1 MKYAL
6 TCIFKCIGSDFCV
19 EVCNV
24 IVRIRRPKAVRV
36 APNDALQTSHRCLT
50 PLLRFPVLPPKFLRS
65 SSERIAGSNGEAMEE
80 LRKKVGGRWEIQ
92 IGGIGLNNDVFVIF
106 KCFFFFFLTLLCVV
120 YLH

>member
-1 MKYAL
+1 MGRTKYAL
-6 TCIFKCIGSDFCV
+6 TCIFKCIGSDLCA

-36 APNDALQTSHRCLT
+36 APNDVLQTSHRCLT

-80 LRKKVGGRWEIQ
+80 LRKKVGGKWEIQ
-92 IGGIGLNNDVFVIF
+92 IGGIGLNRWIF
-106 KCFFFFFLTLLCVV
+106 IFFNIIFSL
-120 YLH
+120 